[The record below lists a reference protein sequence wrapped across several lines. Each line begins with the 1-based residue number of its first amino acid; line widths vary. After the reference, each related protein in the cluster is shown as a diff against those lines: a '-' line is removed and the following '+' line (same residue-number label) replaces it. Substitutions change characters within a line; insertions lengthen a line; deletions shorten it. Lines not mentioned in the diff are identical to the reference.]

1 VAYEKA
7 QLEYDI
13 IARRQAVFSALF
25 DLIIGRENEYREF
38 KISEG
43 VHEIIEYRAAE
54 VHDALIPDSTAREA
68 VEQQLEGFSDN
79 EPVGRATYE
88 NFGPGGHLSLPVLS

>member
-25 DLIIGRENEYREF
+25 DLIVGRESEYREF
-38 KISEG
+38 KL
-43 VHEIIEYRAAE
+43 V
-54 VHDALIPDSTAREA
+54 RE
-68 VEQQLEGFSDN
+68 FM
-79 EPVGRATYE
+79 R
-88 NFGPGGHLSLPVLS
+88 LSNIVLLRSMTP